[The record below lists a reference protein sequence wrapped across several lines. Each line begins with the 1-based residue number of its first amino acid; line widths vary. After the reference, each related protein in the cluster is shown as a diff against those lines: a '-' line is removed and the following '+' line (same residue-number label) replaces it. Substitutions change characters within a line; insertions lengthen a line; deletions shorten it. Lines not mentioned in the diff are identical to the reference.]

1 MFNHLKVVEIA
12 TVLAGPSVGMFF
24 AELGAE
30 VIKIES
36 PHKPDSARSWHL
48 PDESKDNTFPAYFC
62 ATNYNKQY
70 IQLDF
75 KNQQDLLKLY
85 QLVADADVIISNFR
99 ASSAKKLKIDYDAL
113 SAINPRLIYAQISG
127 YGQDSERVAFD
138 IVLQAETGFM
148 SMTGWPDSPPAKL
161 PVALIDILAG
171 HQLKEGVLTALYQRE
186 RTNKGALVHVSLYDA
201 AIASLENQATNWLMA
216 GYLPKREG
224 SLHPNI
230 APYGEV
236 YHLKDGVDI
245 LLSIGN
251 DFQFG
256 KFCEAM
262 KMKELI
268 MDPRFKTN
276 QARLKNRPELNKI
289 IAESILMYSSEEL
302 LNICESKKIPVG
314 KINNMKEVFEQ
325 EKAQALILEEKM
337 AGTTT
342 RRVKTVV
349 FSIN

>member
-1 MFNHLKVVEIA
+1 
-12 TVLAGPSVGMFF
+12 
-24 AELGAE
+24 
-30 VIKIES
+30 
-36 PHKPDSARSWHL
+36 
-48 PDESKDNTFPAYFC
+48 
-62 ATNYNKQY
+62 
-70 IQLDF
+70 
-75 KNQQDLLKLY
+75 
-85 QLVADADVIISNFR
+85 
-99 ASSAKKLKIDYDAL
+99 
-113 SAINPRLIYAQISG
+113 
-127 YGQDSERVAFD
+127 
-138 IVLQAETGFM
+138 M

-302 LNICESKKIPVG
+302 LNICESKKFQLA
-314 KINNMKEVFEQ
+314 K
-325 EKAQALILEEKM
+325 
-337 AGTTT
+337 
-342 RRVKTVV
+342 
-349 FSIN
+349 